1 MKKILF
7 VALLLIL
14 LIIPLMGSALNNSFV
29 GSIALYEATGDLYMV
44 YSGRIEN
51 LTLTDGGVRFVFE
64 GHTYTY
70 INYFIEIVR

>member
-1 MKKILF
+1 
-7 VALLLIL
+7 
-14 LIIPLMGSALNNSFV
+14 MGSAINNSFV
-29 GSIALYEATGDLYMV
+29 GSIALYETTGELYMV
-44 YSGRIEN
+44 YAGQIEN